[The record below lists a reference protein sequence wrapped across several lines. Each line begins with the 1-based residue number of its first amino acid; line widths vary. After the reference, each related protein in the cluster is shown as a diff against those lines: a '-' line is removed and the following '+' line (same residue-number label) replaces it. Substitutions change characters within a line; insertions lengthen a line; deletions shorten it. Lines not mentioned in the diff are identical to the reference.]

1 MLERHIFIIGMP
13 GSGKST
19 LGRKVSGSLKL
30 RYVDMDRRIQEILG
44 GSMPEIFARYGEE
57 AFRVAETNLLIAL
70 TREEPM
76 VVSTGG
82 GTVMN
87 PWNREIMRNFGLILL
102 VDRPIDQILGDIKL
116 DRRPIFAG
124 KGLEDVESLYHQRI
138 ATYRASADL
147 VLDNSHG
154 YYAGV
159 SAMEQLLK
167 TNFRLQASPRD
178 DARRGER

>member
-19 LGRKVSGSLKL
+19 LGRKVSGNLKL

-44 GSMPEIFARYGEE
+44 GSMPEIFARYGED
-57 AFRVAETNLLIAL
+57 AFRIAETNLLISL

-87 PWNREIMRNFGLILL
+87 PRNREIMRNFGLILL
-102 VDRPIDQILGDIKL
+102 VDRPIEQILGDIKL
-116 DRRPIFAG
+116 DRRPNFAE
-124 KGLEDVESLYHQRI
+124 KAEVERVYYERI
-138 ATYRASADL
+138 PTYRASADL
-147 VLDNSHG
+147 VLDNSKG

-159 SAMEQLLK
+159 AAMERLLRSR
-167 TNFRLQASPRD
+167 FRLN
-178 DARRGER
+178 